1 MIDDGQRLAEGVGL
15 FHVVRG
21 QQDGLATL
29 VVFADDFPKKQPGL
43 RVQAGT
49 GLLQEKYLGVVHHG
63 ARDGETLHHAAG
75 ESANHLIGPVTEFE
89 AIEQRLRTLGSLP
102 GIEAEIGAVE
112 EQNFASGER
121 KIKIRTLRYH
131 SNQPLDRDL
140 LLPDIMLANPSLAAS
155 RSRAGSEDSN
165 RRRLARAVR
174 SQQTE
179 DLSR

>member
-1 MIDDGQRLAEGVGL
+1 MAQGVSL

-21 QQDGLATL
+21 QQDGLASL
-29 VVFADDFPKKQPGL
+29 VVFADDFPKKQAGL

-49 GLLQEKYLGVVHHG
+49 RLVQEKYLRVVHHG

-102 GIEAEIGAVE
+102 CIEAEIAAVE
-112 EQNFASGER
+112 KQYVASVER
-121 KIKIRTLRYH
+121 KVKVRTLRYH

-140 LLPDIMLANPSLAAS
+140 ILPDIMLANPSLAAR
-155 RSRAGSEDSN
+155 RSHACCKVSY